1 MRGNRNPKTLQSV
14 ENPKII
20 LRSRNKEDMDF
31 QLFGTSSSQDLCDIS
46 ESEWGTRDERL
57 LTKSKSESDLKKVGV
72 SPSIL
77 ESYLLDYL
85 WLKLETSAKAEK
97 TVPVF

>member
-1 MRGNRNPKTLQSV
+1 
-14 ENPKII
+14 
-20 LRSRNKEDMDF
+20 MDF
-31 QLFGTSSSQDLCDIS
+31 PLFGASSSQYLCDIV
-46 ESEWGTRDERL
+46 EFEWWARDERL

-77 ESYLLDYL
+77 ESYLLDSF
-85 WLKLETSAKAEK
+85 WIKLETLVKDEK